1 MTHRPFLPAVL
12 GAVLALGL
20 AGTAASGQFQS
31 DGYKFLEAVRNGKN
45 DDVTSMVEKPGSR
58 IVDTRDRSTGE
69 GALHIVVRRNDR
81 AYLNYLLVHGADPN
95 LRDDKGNS
103 PLLLAVTVGQ
113 EAMIQPLLI
122 AHADPNLANSSGE
135 TPLIRA
141 VQRRD
146 MQMAR
151 ELIAGGAN
159 PDQRD
164 VIAGLSAR
172 EYAHRDTR
180 TPELAKLLDET
191 PAKPKAAV
199 SGPRL

>member
-1 MTHRPFLPAVL
+1 MTNRAFLPAVL
-12 GAVLALGL
+12 ALAL
-20 AGTAASGQFQS
+20 AGTAASAQFQS
-31 DGYKFLEAVRNGKN
+31 DGYKFLDAVRNGKN

-69 GALHIVVRRNDR
+69 GALHIVVRRSDR

-103 PLLLAVTVGQ
+103 PLLLAVTMGQ
-113 EAMIQPLLI
+113 EAMIQPLLT
-122 AHADPNLANSSGE
+122 ARADPNLANSSGE

-141 VQRRD
+141 VQRHD

-172 EYAHRDTR
+172 EYAARDTR
-180 TPELAKLLDET
+180 SPELSKLLNET

-199 SGPRL
+199 AGPKL